1 LTLVPIAEKIQRLPA
16 WLHRTWIQDFMYQV
30 IALCEQEEDKR
41 GAEVMLD
48 LLQTVAKLRYV
59 PSASEAESL
68 KVISL

>member
-1 LTLVPIAEKIQRLPA
+1 
-16 WLHRTWIQDFMYQV
+16 MYQV